1 MKTPHRITLIR
12 GDTTERYNPVTDTY
26 ETGSVS
32 KEVVPCFVNRV
43 TNAKVFEDYGSRT
56 DEVIA
61 IRFMTAPKPFS
72 KAEFNDKTYEPLEE
86 IDAPIKGAVRLR
98 KVGKT

>member
-12 GDTTERYNPVTDTY
+12 GATSARYYPVTDSF
-26 ETGSVS
+26 EAGDGAKV
-32 KEVVPCFVNRV
+32 VVPCFVNRV

-61 IRFMTAPKPFS
+61 IRFMTAQKPFS
-72 KAEFNDKTYEPLEE
+72 KAEFNDKTYAPLEE
-86 IDAPIKGAVRLR
+86 IDAPIKGAVRLS
-98 KVGKT
+98 KVGKA

>member
-12 GDTTERYNPVTDTY
+12 GDTTERYNPVTDSY
-26 ETGSVS
+26 EAGDVS

-72 KAEFNDKTYEPLEE
+72 KVEFNDKTYEPLEE

-98 KVGKT
+98 KVGG

>member
-12 GDTTERYNPVTDTY
+12 GETTERYNPVTDTY
-26 ETGSVS
+26 EVGTVS

-43 TNAKVFEDYGSRT
+43 TNAKVFEDYGSRN

-61 IRFMTAPKPFS
+61 IRFMTTPKPFS

-98 KVGKT
+98 KVGKA

>member
-1 MKTPHRITLIR
+1 MKTPHRIALIS
-12 GDTTERYNPVTDTY
+12 GETTEHYNPVTDTY
-26 ETGSVS
+26 EAGSVS

-43 TNAKVFEDYGSRT
+43 TNAKVFEAYGNRT

-72 KAEFNDKTYEPLEE
+72 KAEFNGKTYEPLEE

>member
-12 GDTTERYNPVTDTY
+12 GDTTERYNPVTDSY
-26 ETGSVS
+26 EAGSVS

-43 TNAKVFEDYGSRT
+43 TNAKVFEDY
-56 DEVIA
+56 EVIA

-98 KVGKT
+98 KVGKA